1 MQILH
6 LVQSRACAI
15 FTRCSF
21 QIFINPDFYSTIYLT
36 LAAISQVWEYFH
48 MLNIVKS
55 ATIMISCSFHT
66 YSNFH
71 SSQHWL
77 DFARLPDFCLVT
89 WQVWLSRCYMVS
101 VGKFSR
107 GRYYRSAAKSLHE
120 QWTLTNPSIFE
131 SMIAEVVMRIICWL
145 YNDEKLHRKSMQC
158 YV

>member
-6 LVQSRACAI
+6 LVQSRAFAI

-48 MLNIVKS
+48 MLNIIEFPP
-55 ATIMISCSFHT
+55 IMISCDFHA

-71 SSQHWL
+71 SSLHWL
-77 DFARLPDFCLVT
+77 TFARLPDFCFGYMR
-89 WQVWLSRCYMVS
+89 LSRGGYMVS

-120 QWTLTNPSIFE
+120 Q
-131 SMIAEVVMRIICWL
+131 
-145 YNDEKLHRKSMQC
+145 
-158 YV
+158 

>member
-6 LVQSRACAI
+6 LVQSRAFAI

-89 WQVWLSRCYMVS
+89 WQVWLSLWLHGKCGKVFTRSILSFCCQISAWTMNANEPINIWKHDRRSGDENYMLIV
-101 VGKFSR
+101 
-107 GRYYRSAAKSLHE
+107 
-120 QWTLTNPSIFE
+120 
-131 SMIAEVVMRIICWL
+131 
-145 YNDEKLHRKSMQC
+145 
-158 YV
+158 